1 MRKIFGFIMSSLDGY
16 YEGPNQ
22 EFDWPVVDD
31 EFLAFSV
38 EQLDEAD
45 TLLFGRTTYEGM
57 AAYWPTPEA
66 IADGPA
72 VASRMNGYP
81 KIVVS
86 RTLRTADWAPSRII
100 NDAVATELTNLKAL
114 PGKDIT
120 VLGSSNLTAS
130 LLELGVLD
138 ELRIM
143 VAPVLLGA
151 GRSVLHT
158 LSHRVSLALVHERR
172 FESGNV
178 LLTYRP

>member
-66 IADGPA
+66 IADAPE

-86 RTLRTADWAPSRII
+86 RTLGAADWAPSRII
-100 NDAVATELTNLKAL
+100 NDGMATELTGLKAL

-120 VLGSSNLTAS
+120 VLGSSSLTAG

-158 LSHRVSLALVHERR
+158 LGRRVSLTLLHERR
-172 FESGNV
+172 FESGNL